1 MNWFFLL
8 SKFLKN
14 FCALRF
20 SQVPFGHSARTSQAA
35 VGSPARI
42 THSRRSRVAHLREWL
57 SASRAHK
64 INSKNEFLTNE
75 NAKLNHERVEDKEPT
90 SLSLTARR
98 MDARNSRNLTP
109 NFEGKRGVFE
119 LK

>member
-1 MNWFFLL
+1 M
-8 SKFLKN
+8 
-14 FCALRF
+14 
-20 SQVPFGHSARTSQAA
+20 
-35 VGSPARI
+35 

-57 SASRAHK
+57 SARMAHK
-64 INSKNEFLTNE
+64 TNSKMIVFTNE
-75 NAKLNHERVEDKEPT
+75 NENLNHERVEDKEPT

-109 NFEGKRGVFE
+109 NFEGKRGVFG